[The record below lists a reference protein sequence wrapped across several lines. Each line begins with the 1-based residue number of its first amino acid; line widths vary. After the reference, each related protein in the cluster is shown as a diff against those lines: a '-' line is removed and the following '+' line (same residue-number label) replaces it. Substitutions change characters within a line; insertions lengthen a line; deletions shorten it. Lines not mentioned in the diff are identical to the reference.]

1 MINGASV
8 MDEFPRPMERQRK
21 CNFPYTFKISE
32 DYTYAETGWSLAT
45 EFRSKW
51 LHISTDGLVTVKA
64 NQSGYAWDGCTP
76 KWSLLNLVI
85 IGVPDGHVDHRTMKP
100 FTYYASLVHDA
111 LYQYLD
117 SVPVPKAD
125 IDRLFLKM
133 LGDFKLR
140 GLYYFAVKHFG
151 GRGVEQKGI

>member
-1 MINGASV
+1 MEDIPQ
-8 MDEFPRPMERQRK
+8 PRERQRK
-21 CNFPYTFKISE
+21 GNFPYKFKISE
-32 DYTYAETGWSLAT
+32 DYTYTDTGWNLAT

-51 LHISTDGLVTVKA
+51 LHISKNGVVTVKA
-64 NQSGYAWDGCTP
+64 NESGYAWDGCTP

-85 IGVPDGHVDHRTMKP
+85 VGVPDGHVDHRTMKP
-100 FTYYASLVHDA
+100 FTCHASLVHDA

-117 SVPVPKAD
+117 SVPVPKAE

-140 GLYYFAVKHFG
+140 RLYYLAVKYFG
-151 GRGVEQKGI
+151 GRGVKPKGI